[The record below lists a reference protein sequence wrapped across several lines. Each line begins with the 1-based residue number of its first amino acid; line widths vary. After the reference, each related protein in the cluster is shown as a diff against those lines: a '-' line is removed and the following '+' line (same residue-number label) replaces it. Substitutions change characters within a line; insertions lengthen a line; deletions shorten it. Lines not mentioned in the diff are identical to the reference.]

1 MEIKE
6 FVDKINLILC
16 NKFGYVFSK
25 QKNLDGSYVDYAW
38 TFDFDKNKCTCPSDL
53 TVRVFAEE
61 INLNSFYH
69 SKAGKIDLHYIS
81 VIYHIS
87 PTGNNS
93 LTSKPFEKTITP
105 DKLDKFNFEHL
116 YVWAEGQKAT
126 FNNYTQIL
134 KMKDID
140 KRIKELNKD
149 FKKC

>member
-6 FVDKINLILC
+6 FIDKINLILC
-16 NKFGYVFSK
+16 NKFGYEFSK
-25 QKNLDGSYVDYAW
+25 QKSWDSSFVDYTW
-38 TFDFDKNKCTCPSDL
+38 KFVFDENKCTCPSNL
-53 TVRVFAEE
+53 TVRVFAKK
-61 INLNSFYH
+61 IKLNSFNYR
-69 SKAGKIDLHYIS
+69 KAGKIDLLYIS
-81 VIYHIS
+81 VIHHIS

-105 DKLDKFNFEHL
+105 DKLDKFKFENL

-149 FKKC
+149 FK